1 MTANNDIRP
10 RLLCEHEA
18 FELYIAD
25 IIPDTG
31 FRQRAER
38 LATEAIFKKRFGDI
52 TIGHDKNGAPYI
64 VGLQDIKISISHCK
78 NFCIAAI
85 SKTGRPIGVDI
96 ENPRAQLI
104 RVKDRFLTDSE
115 QKKLELIINKR
126 AGNSGNTQRSKP
138 TLPDIYL
145 GELLRYW
152 TIKEAVYKAALTP
165 GLGLKEIETDSYG
178 ATARGERYGLFHLS
192 RPSGEQIS
200 VAF

>member
-78 NFCIAAI
+78 
-85 SKTGRPIGVDI
+85 I

-192 RPSGEQIS
+192 LPSGEQIS

>member
-1 MTANNDIRP
+1 M
-10 RLLCEHEA
+10 
-18 FELYIAD
+18 
-25 IIPDTG
+25 
-31 FRQRAER
+31 
-38 LATEAIFKKRFGDI
+38 
-52 TIGHDKNGAPYI
+52 
-64 VGLQDIKISISHCK
+64 GLQDIKISISHCK

-192 RPSGEQIS
+192 LPSGEQIS